1 MVSEN
6 METDRPRTMLE
17 QHLAEQTVALV
28 EANDQ
33 LKTFCALVPKVI
45 SDTQEV
51 AQSFRDSLPGDV
63 AVEMDKAA
71 QKAISMMA
79 EEVARL
85 AQKVAVD
92 SAASEKAYAGSR
104 AAKIAAIGVIVGAII
119 FGGAGYLICMSMDY
133 TSIAESKALLAAAV
147 KRADDAD
154 TVAQNK
160 ISIAVSAANANSAA
174 EIKKVRDSAGWVG
187 TADGQFFLR
196 HAIAF
201 NSCEQFKWQIV
212 KKVDGKKGC
221 YVKQYGWFAS
231 DILIGELPE

>member
-1 MVSEN
+1 MGKEPPL
-6 METDRPRTMLE
+6 DMLE
-17 QHLAEQTVALV
+17 QHIAEQTVAMV
-28 EANDQ
+28 KVNDQ
-33 LKTFCALVPKVI
+33 LKTFCLLVPKVI
-45 SDTQEV
+45 SDTQKI
-51 AQSFRDSLPGDV
+51 AQTFRDSLPGDV

-79 EEVARL
+79 VEVARL

-92 SAASEKAYAGSR
+92 AAASEKAYAGSR

-160 ISIAVSAANANSAA
+160 ISIAVSAANASSAE
-174 EIKKVRDSAGWVG
+174 EIKKVKDMAGWVG

-196 HAIAF
+196 HAKAF
-201 NSCEQFKWQIV
+201 NSCNQFKWQIV
-212 KKVDGKKGC
+212 KIVDGKKGC
-221 YVKQYGWFAS
+221 YVKQDGWFVS
-231 DILIGELPE
+231 DILIGDLHE